1 MEDARVRDPIH
12 TRGNWIEIGQ
22 TWRRKYSSGS
32 YTFHSRWTDRHPGKG
47 VHIYTHVYTSR
58 LYRRE
63 SWNCSIKQPLGSV
76 QQISPA
82 TRVYPV
88 IVGVSPR
95 GFPAKLSSLQ
105 VSAENRSRRWNRAWN
120 RRGSFPSLAG
130 KMVGGWKTGSKWKFS
145 IVPREKM
152 GQWETKRNFET
163 TAVVDGILFLY
174 ARSLD
179 YPSVNR
185 TKSHARSII
194 VIYHDNS
201 SAR

>member
-105 VSAENRSRRWNRAWN
+105 VSAENRSRRWNR
-120 RRGSFPSLAG
+120 RGSFPSLAG
-130 KMVGGWKTGSKWKFS
+130 KIVGGWKTGLKWKFS
-145 IVPREKM
+145 MFDCPKGKDGSMRNEEKFRNNGSRWWNFIFIRSFTRLSKCEPNEKPRALNYCNLS
-152 GQWETKRNFET
+152 R
-163 TAVVDGILFLY
+163 
-174 ARSLD
+174 
-179 YPSVNR
+179 
-185 TKSHARSII
+185 
-194 VIYHDNS
+194 
-201 SAR
+201 

>member
-105 VSAENRSRRWNRAWN
+105 VSAENRSRRWNR
-120 RRGSFPSLAG
+120 RGSFPSLAG
-130 KMVGGWKTGSKWKFS
+130 KMVGGWKTGLKWKFS
-145 IVPREKM
+145 MFDCPKGKDGSMRNEEKFRNNGSRWWNFIFIRSFTRLSKCEPNEKPRALNYCNLS
-152 GQWETKRNFET
+152 R
-163 TAVVDGILFLY
+163 
-174 ARSLD
+174 
-179 YPSVNR
+179 
-185 TKSHARSII
+185 
-194 VIYHDNS
+194 
-201 SAR
+201 